1 MGFCM
6 QLSLNYMQFYS
17 SDFLSASHKVGIEW
31 HKMERSL
38 SRFVT
43 PVEVGKCRKKETMR
57 VHDDGGIAANPPLRS
72 TPSTSQQLPAC
83 EDDRMSRSAMLK
95 HRRKVLKVGII
106 PPIPT
111 LRSRITHGPENPVSR

>member
-1 MGFCM
+1 
-6 QLSLNYMQFYS
+6 MQFYS
-17 SDFLSASHKVGIEW
+17 GVFLSASKDAGTER
-31 HKMERSL
+31 HKMEQSL
-38 SRFVT
+38 PRFVT
-43 PVEVGKCRKKETMR
+43 PVELGRCMKKETMR
-57 VHDDGGIAANPPLRS
+57 VHEDGGVARNPPLRS
-72 TPSTSQQLPAC
+72 TQSTSQQLPAC